1 MKAVQCKEVTKKYGR
16 RTALHGVSF
25 SMEENKIIGLAGRNG
40 AGKTTLLKILA
51 GLLKESDGEAEV
63 YGNRPFNNLLVSA
76 NSIYIDDQMNFP
88 TSLTL
93 KEILEEGRRFY
104 HNWDHKLA
112 MNLFDYFGFHPKGHH
127 NELSKG
133 KESTF
138 NMIIGLASRS
148 ALTIFDEPTTG
159 MDAAVRKDFYRA
171 LLKDYLAYPRTILL
185 STHHLE
191 EVEDLLEEI
200 IVLQKGN
207 LLLHTSMEDMKSYAV
222 AVSGRNESMP
232 GWMKHKVFLYEE
244 KQGPYEKTIILEND
258 LTTVEKEELKRNG
271 VQLSAVSASDAFV
284 YMTAEANGKGGLDDV
299 FSGHINSGSG
309 QKTSQL

>member
-1 MKAVQCKEVTKKYGR
+1 MKAVQTKELIKKYGR
-16 RTALHGVSF
+16 RTALNGVSF
-25 SMEENKIIGLAGRNG
+25 SIEENTITGLAGRNG
-40 AGKTTLLKILA
+40 AGKTTLLKILT
-51 GLLKESDGEAEV
+51 GLLKESDGKVEV
-63 YGNRPFNNLLVSA
+63 YGNRPFNNLQVSA

-104 HNWDHKLA
+104 HNWDHTLA
-112 MNLFDYFGFHPKGHH
+112 MSLFDYFGFHPKGRH

-159 MDAAVRKDFYRA
+159 MDAAVRKDFYRT

-191 EVEDLLEEI
+191 EVEDILEDILLMD
-200 IVLQKGN
+200 KGN
-207 LLLHTSMEDMKSYAV
+207 LLMHTSMEDMKSYAV
-222 AVSGRNESMP
+222 AVSGRKEWMPEWMEDKHLLYKEES
-232 GWMKHKVFLYEE
+232 
-244 KQGPYEKTIILEND
+244 GPYEQTMILQNNFTSE
-258 LTTVEKEELKRNG
+258 EKEELKRKG
-271 VQLSAVSASDAFV
+271 VQLSPVSASDAFV
-284 YMTAEANGKGGLDDV
+284 YMTGEANGKGGVDDV
-299 FSGHINSGSG
+299 FSGRIDSGSD
-309 QKTSQL
+309 